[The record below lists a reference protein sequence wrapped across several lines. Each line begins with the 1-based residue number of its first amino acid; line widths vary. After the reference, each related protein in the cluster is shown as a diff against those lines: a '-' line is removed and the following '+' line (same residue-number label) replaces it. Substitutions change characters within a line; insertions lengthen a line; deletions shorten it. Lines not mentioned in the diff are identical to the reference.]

1 MRKSVW
7 SSIFE
12 VRLSVKSGSYLVT
25 DPPWILRMCC
35 FRWSGRQKYFP
46 QRVHVKVY
54 LDPSLPHSYLEC
66 RVREDRDLYSRPH
79 MTHRN
84 LSSLAETPSIIG
96 LAVSIHGGFLHMGYP
111 PLSLTGVEIHV
122 HPWRITPRFALH
134 SFLSLCLSPARLF
147 TLSRTFTLLPSSIIH
162 LVSPNFPL
170 HGSAKKSE
178 RQWLFRSRFRLST
191 TNNGKMKARAK
202 HVDDIRPRFK
212 KLALKRRLR
221 AVLKKSFLPLWSNV
235 KSLHCN
241 VTRYSKYDV
250 NYRSC
255 NHSQLAKYSNRIPT
269 Q

>member
-12 VRLSVKSGSYLVT
+12 VRLSVRSGSYLVT

-111 PLSLTGVEIHV
+111 PLSLTGESKFTFIPDELHLV
-122 HPWRITPRFALH
+122 LH
-134 SFLSLCLSPARLF
+134 SLPSSLSLSLSPARLLA
-147 TLSRTFTLLPSSIIH
+147 LSDSHPSS
-162 LVSPNFPL
+162 
-170 HGSAKKSE
+170 
-178 RQWLFRSRFRLST
+178 LFNHSSCFSRFPS
-191 TNNGKMKARAK
+191 A
-202 HVDDIRPRFK
+202 
-212 KLALKRRLR
+212 
-221 AVLKKSFLPLWSNV
+221 W
-235 KSLHCN
+235 
-241 VTRYSKYDV
+241 
-250 NYRSC
+250 
-255 NHSQLAKYSNRIPT
+255 
-269 Q
+269 